1 MHTIVFIL
9 AAAITA
15 ALAVNAAAAGII
27 RSLVWLSASAIPMFL
42 LYLGFRHEPNAMWYL
57 WPVYLL
63 ALIVLAKQF
72 ARMRRALPAGA
83 VTASS
88 EDHWA
93 VRSAAVR

>member
-15 ALAVNAAAAGII
+15 ALAANAAAAGII
-27 RSLVWLSASAIPMFL
+27 RSLIWLSASVVPMFL
-42 LYLGFRHEPNAMWYL
+42 LYLGFRNEPNPMWYL

-72 ARMRRALPAGA
+72 ARMRQALPAGRA
-83 VTASS
+83 VAAPVQ
-88 EDHWA
+88 DHWA
-93 VRSAAVR
+93 VR